1 MDKCYK
7 VTPDIAHIKLNGPV
21 IGKMVCDEDVIRIL
35 ACLSNVIIW
44 CCYMF
49 TFIEYLMYVFTR
61 LILLINPGLYTA

>member
-1 MDKCYK
+1 MNICDK

-49 TFIEYLMYVFTR
+49 TFNEYLMYVFTR
-61 LILLINPGLYTA
+61 LILLINPGLYNA